1 MRKHTDR
8 LIAVMRP
15 VSLPRPSIK
24 AWLRLM
30 STRQISVR
38 MRPSG
43 ALAAATIM
51 TLPLGS
57 IYAFSVLLVPL
68 EQLHQASRSEL
79 ASVFGISAVF
89 FTIGAN
95 LAPRLFG
102 WIRAPLLVA
111 LTGALSSAGVALAAV
126 APSLILL
133 ILGYGVL
140 FASGGGMAYV
150 VVQQCVNTAPLAR
163 PGLVNGYLV
172 GLFPLGAMLAAPAFG
187 LGLDW
192 VGVRLTL
199 AGLAAVIGTTTLA
212 ATVLVA
218 HDGVVLAKTGPP
230 TASAAGSQDGLR
242 ATFWKLF
249 TIFFLAASAGL
260 MVLSHAAGMVT
271 AFGAGKSAAVLA
283 TTGITAAIAAAR
295 VLGGWLIDRLPVP
308 YVAASAQAVSL
319 FGAIA
324 LTVMPSP
331 EVAIVSLG
339 LIGVG
344 YGLIS
349 GVTAG
354 AVASYWPKVEFGR
367 IVGRTYIAWCLAA
380 ISLPVLAGRLYDLT
394 GGYEMAVIVAGGA
407 NLLAVLVALTLP
419 PQKRAR

>member
-1 MRKHTDR
+1 
-8 LIAVMRP
+8 
-15 VSLPRPSIK
+15 
-24 AWLRLM
+24 M
-30 STRQISVR
+30 S
-38 MRPSG
+38 
-43 ALAAATIM
+43 
-51 TLPLGS
+51 LPLGS
-57 IYAFSVLLVPL
+57 IYAFSVLLAPL
-68 EQLHQASRSEL
+68 EQLLQASRSEL

-126 APSLILL
+126 APSLSWL

-140 FASGGGMAYV
+140 FATGGGMAYV
-150 VVQQCVNTAPLAR
+150 AVQQCVNAAPLAR
-163 PGLVNGYLV
+163 PGLINGYLV
-172 GLFPLGAMLAAPAFG
+172 SLFPLGAMLAAPAFG
-187 LGLDW
+187 WGLDW
-192 VGVRLTL
+192 VGVRQTL
-199 AGLAAVIGTTTLA
+199 AGLAAVIGTAGLA
-212 ATVLVA
+212 ATLLVA
-218 HDGVVLAKTGPP
+218 HAGVVLAKTRRP
-230 TASAAGSQDGLR
+230 TAMQAAGSQDNLR

-260 MVLSHAAGMVT
+260 MVLSQAAGMVA
-271 AFGAGKSAAVLA
+271 AFGAGKSASLLA

-295 VLGGWLIDRLPVP
+295 LLGGWLVDRLPVP
-308 YVAASAQAVSL
+308 YVAASAQAVAL
-319 FGAIA
+319 FGAML

-331 EVAIVSLG
+331 EMAILTLG
-339 LIGVG
+339 LISVG

-354 AVASYWPKVEFGR
+354 AVASYWPKAEFGR
-367 IVGRTYIAWCLAA
+367 IASRTYIAWCLAA

-394 GGYEMAVIVAGGA
+394 GGYETAVMVAGGA

-419 PQKRAR
+419 RQPRAS